1 MNKKEFLLR
10 VNNGIL
16 RGSTSKISKMLGV
29 TLPTVSGW
37 LNGSYPPSEQNIAKM
52 AGLFG
57 MTSAEVRA
65 VFDGIRQEKINSEFV
80 PASSVQAIPLT
91 PNNTITLP
99 ILADVPAGLP
109 EFSDRDVEQF
119 VDFPRFLFP
128 GADYII
134 RCTGDSLEP
143 NIHVGDYCV
152 IRKMEEPV
160 FGRAMFVRTEDGVC
174 MKVVKQV
181 KGRTMLC
188 STNPK
193 YKPFAPAELKFYG
206 LIIGHW
212 SRDDRKVWEG

>member
-37 LNGSYPPSEQNIAKM
+37 LSGSYSPSEQNIAKM

-57 MTSAEVRA
+57 MTPAEVRA
-65 VFDGIRQEKINSEFV
+65 VFDGIRQEKISNEFV
-80 PASSVQAIPLT
+80 PASAVRGVPLT

-134 RCTGDSLEP
+134 RCIGDSLEP
-143 NIHVGDYCV
+143 KIHLGDYCV
-152 IRKMEEPV
+152 ISKKKEAIY
-160 FGRAMFVRTEDGVC
+160 GRPMFVRTEDGVC
-174 MKVVKQV
+174 MKIVKQV
-181 KGRTMLC
+181 KGRTLLC

-193 YKPFAPAELKFYG
+193 YKPFAPKELKIYG

-212 SRDDRKVWEG
+212 SRDDREVWEG

>member
-10 VNNGIL
+10 VNNGML

-37 LNGSYPPSEQNIAKM
+37 LSGSYSPSEQNIAKM

-65 VFDGIRQEKINSEFV
+65 VFDGIRQEKISNEFV
-80 PASSVQAIPLT
+80 PASAVRGVPLT

-134 RCTGDSLEP
+134 RCIGDSLEP
-143 NIHVGDYCV
+143 KIHLGDY
-152 IRKMEEPV
+152 
-160 FGRAMFVRTEDGVC
+160 
-174 MKVVKQV
+174 
-181 KGRTMLC
+181 
-188 STNPK
+188 
-193 YKPFAPAELKFYG
+193 
-206 LIIGHW
+206 
-212 SRDDRKVWEG
+212 

>member
-10 VNNGIL
+10 VNNGML

-37 LNGSYPPSEQNIAKM
+37 LSGSYSPSEQNIAKM

-65 VFDGIRQEKINSEFV
+65 VFDGIRQEKISNEFV
-80 PASSVQAIPLT
+80 PASAVRGVPLT

-134 RCTGDSLEP
+134 RCIGDSLEP
-143 NIHVGDYCV
+143 KIHLGDYCV
-152 IRKMEEPV
+152 ISKKKEPIY
-160 FGRAMFVRTEDGVC
+160 GRPMFVRTEDGVC

-181 KGRTMLC
+181 KGRTLLC

-193 YKPFAPAELKFYG
+193 YKPFAPKELKIYG

-212 SRDDRKVWEG
+212 SRDDREVWEG